1 MKYLLSRFFS
11 KSTEIDKLN
20 EAYSRI
26 KVLQKWL
33 NQHFPEGLPFEK
45 PDLFKF
51 TTAEDFLVE
60 EAKRWKD
67 YKTQK

>member
-1 MKYLLSRFFS
+1 MKYLLSRFFL
-11 KSTEIDKLN
+11 KSTEINKLN
-20 EAYSRI
+20 EAYAKI
-26 KVLQKWL
+26 KLLQKWL
-33 NQHFPEGLPFEK
+33 NQKFPAGLPLEK

-67 YKTQK
+67 YKSQK

>member
-1 MKYLLSRFFS
+1 MKYLLSRFFL

-20 EAYSRI
+20 ETYAKI
-26 KVLQKWL
+26 KLLQKWL
-33 NQHFPEGLPFEK
+33 NQNFPEGLPFEK

-67 YKTQK
+67 YKSQK